1 MQIVDCRLQIADCCS
16 SIRTDRF
23 IKAQWQSRPS
33 IRNPHSAI
41 RNRMII
47 ESQAATRIDL
57 AGGTVDIWPLYLFHE
72 HAQTVNFAIDQYA
85 RCRIETRSDQRVVLE
100 SKDRGPQVA
109 ADSLEELRRDEILPL
124 ISKLILFFKPETGL
138 NVTTDC
144 MAPSGSGLAGSS
156 ALNIALCAAFNE
168 LTGSRF
174 TQAQLPFLAAN
185 VETQVIKVPAGYQD
199 YFPAVYGGV
208 SRIRLTIEGVIREE
222 INTRVDELE
231 SRVALCFTGEPHDSG
246 INNWEMFK
254 RHIDRVPGTFEKFER
269 ICQTARKIEEALAA
283 NAFDQ
288 IGAIFAEEWE
298 SRRDLA
304 PGITT
309 PFIDE
314 LITVARKHGAEAAK
328 VCGAGGGGC
337 VAFYCSAGRKAEVE
351 AALAAAGGQVIPY
364 RIAREGVKV
373 IKW

>member
-1 MQIVDCRLQIADCCS
+1 
-16 SIRTDRF
+16 
-23 IKAQWQSRPS
+23 
-33 IRNPHSAI
+33 
-41 RNRMII
+41 MII

-72 HAQTVNFAIDQYA
+72 QAQTVNFAIDQYA
-85 RCRIETRSDQRVVLE
+85 RCRLETRTDQRFRLE
-100 SKDRGPQVA
+100 SKDRGTVVEA
-109 ADSLEELRRDEILPL
+109 ATRAELQQDEVLPL
-124 ISKLILFFKPETGL
+124 LSRLILFFQPDTGL
-138 NVTTDC
+138 NITTDC
-144 MAPSGSGLAGSS
+144 LAPSGSGLAGSS

-168 LTGSRF
+168 LTGQRF
-174 TQAQLPFLAAN
+174 TREQLPFIAAN

-222 INTRVDELE
+222 IDTDVDELE
-231 SRVALCFTGEPHDSG
+231 QRVALCFTGEPHDSG

-254 RHIDRVPGTFEKFER
+254 RHIDRVPGQYEKFAR
-269 ICQTARKIEEALAA
+269 ICATAVRMEQALSAR
-283 NAFDQ
+283 AFDQ
-288 IGAIFAEEWE
+288 IGAIFAEEWA

-314 LITVARKHGAEAAK
+314 LIRIAGQHGAEAAK

-337 VAFYCSAGRKAEVE
+337 VAFYCASGRKAEVE
-351 AALAAAGGQVIPY
+351 QALANAGGKIIPY

-373 IKW
+373 TRA